1 MLYTPKK
8 TLQLVL
14 ESGNDYLVAVKGNQ
28 PALYEH
34 LQTFGRHLKPLV
46 QSTEDVKA
54 RGRHEYRQVN
64 VYSPSGIDEDQWVGV
79 KSILCVKRWG
89 TRQGKDYEHQV
100 YYLSSAL
107 TSAQHWQRLI
117 RGHWGIE
124 NRLHWP
130 KDKVLGEDDYRLE
143 DETALLHWSI
153 IRSIAIN
160 MLRLNGYQSL
170 KSALTRLANRVDVI
184 FSLLT

>member
-1 MLYTPKK
+1 MLK
-8 TLQLVL
+8 
-14 ESGNDYLVAVKGNQ
+14 SGNDYLVAVKGNQ
-28 PALYEH
+28 PSLYEH
-34 LQTFGRHLKPLV
+34 LQTFERHLKPLA
-46 QSTEDVKA
+46 QATEETRA

-64 VYSPSGIDEDQWVGV
+64 VYHPSGIDEEQWVGV

-89 TRQGKDYEHQV
+89 TRKGTDYEHQT
-100 YYLSSAL
+100 YYLSSVS
-107 TSAQHWQRLI
+107 TSPQRWQLLV

-130 KDKVLGEDDYRLE
+130 KDKVLGEDDYRIE
-143 DETALLHWSI
+143 EPNALLNWSI

-160 MLRLNGYQSL
+160 ILRLNGYQSL
-170 KSALTRLANRVDVI
+170 KSALTKLANRVDVI